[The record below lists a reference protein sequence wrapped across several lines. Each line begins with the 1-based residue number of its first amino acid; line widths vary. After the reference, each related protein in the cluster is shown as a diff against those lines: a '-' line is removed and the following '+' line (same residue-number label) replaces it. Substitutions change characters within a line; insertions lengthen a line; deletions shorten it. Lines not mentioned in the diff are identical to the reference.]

1 MTAVLGMLDRVEE
14 LAKATPPV
22 DNKASRFGNPA
33 FRTFYDK
40 VQEVCVPCCQKRIIM
55 EVDTTRPRRHCIL
68 HYRIYLKRPSRN
80 WQPTLARRGAI
91 GRA

>member
-1 MTAVLGMLDRVEE
+1 MAVLSVLERVED

-40 VQEVCVPCCQKRIIM
+40 VQEVRVPALVLTI
-55 EVDTTRPRRHCIL
+55 DASSSSL
-68 HYRIYLKRPSRN
+68 
-80 WQPTLARRGAI
+80 
-91 GRA
+91 

>member
-1 MTAVLGMLDRVEE
+1 MAAVLSVLERVED

-40 VQEVCVPCCQKRIIM
+40 VQEVRVPALVLTI
-55 EVDTTRPRRHCIL
+55 DASSSSL
-68 HYRIYLKRPSRN
+68 
-80 WQPTLARRGAI
+80 
-91 GRA
+91 

>member
-1 MTAVLGMLDRVEE
+1 MTAVRGVLDRVEE

-40 VQEVCVPCCQKRIIM
+40 VQEVCVPCCQMRIIM
-55 EVDTTRPRRHCIL
+55 KVDTTCRL
-68 HYRIYLKRPSRN
+68 
-80 WQPTLARRGAI
+80 
-91 GRA
+91 GRAVTAYCTPKFT